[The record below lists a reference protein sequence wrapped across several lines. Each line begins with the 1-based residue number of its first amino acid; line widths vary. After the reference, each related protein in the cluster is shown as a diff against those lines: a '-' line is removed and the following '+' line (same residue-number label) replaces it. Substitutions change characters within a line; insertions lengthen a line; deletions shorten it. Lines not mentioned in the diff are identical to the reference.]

1 MSSLWY
7 KGPQRKKPLK
17 LNFLAMN
24 SRHVTDLETLNV
36 LIVLLCLILYKR
48 DTNLTFGRQNSGI
61 IAVSKSIVNASP
73 PCKVTITTSKPISD
87 FLGSLID
94 EIL

>member
-1 MSSLWY
+1 M
-7 KGPQRKKPLK
+7 
-17 LNFLAMN
+17 
-24 SRHVTDLETLNV
+24 
-36 LIVLLCLILYKR
+36 LYKR